1 MMHGCQE
8 AVTAYRVGHLTF
20 DYYIKDYVMII
31 VLWYI
36 VSGVFILVIVD
47 RQMTINI

>member
-1 MMHGCQE
+1 MMHVTKE
-8 AVTAYRVGHLTF
+8 AVTAYRVGHLTL
-20 DYYIKDYVMII
+20 DYYIKDYVRIM

-36 VSGVFILVIVD
+36 VSGIFILVIVD

>member
-1 MMHGCQE
+1 MAAKE
-8 AVTAYRVGHLTF
+8 AVTAYRVGHLTI
-20 DYYIKDYVMII
+20 DYYIKDYVMIS

-47 RQMTINI
+47 KQMTINI

>member
-1 MMHGCQE
+1 MAAKE
-8 AVTAYRVGHLTF
+8 AVTVYHVCHLTL

-36 VSGVFILVIVD
+36 VSGIFILVIVD
-47 RQMTINI
+47 RQMTIYI

>member
-1 MMHGCQE
+1 MAATE
-8 AVTAYRVGHLTF
+8 AITAYWVGHLAL

-36 VSGVFILVIVD
+36 ASCIFILVIVD